1 MGGKGGRSFRS
12 HCLLATAPDRT
23 VSGPWRTPVTST
35 LTASTV
41 LRGLS
46 PARTIL
52 FLMMRLGSVNTLM
65 VPTEKVALPS
75 NCTEFSAPT
84 MLFANLFTKE
94 TEADLFEEGDDE
106 ESFLME
112 RANSLS
118 SLLPCLA
125 ILTIGA
131 VAVAGSGRRFQF
143 GI

>member
-1 MGGKGGRSFRS
+1 MGSSQDPLDDKTSQDNI
-12 HCLLATAPDRT
+12 ATM
-23 VSGPWRTPVTST
+23 
-35 LTASTV
+35 ASTTMENKAEV
-41 LRGLS
+41 SMVKFLS
-46 PARTIL
+46 SMNQIL
-52 FLMMRLGSVNTLM
+52 LIHCFIM
-65 VPTEKVALPS
+65 
-75 NCTEFSAPT
+75 
-84 MLFANLFTKE
+84 MLFANLFTKK

>member
-1 MGGKGGRSFRS
+1 MGADTIHWTTKTFKDNIVTM
-12 HCLLATAPDRT
+12 AFIT
-23 VSGPWRTPVTST
+23 VESKAEV
-35 LTASTV
+35 STV
-41 LRGLS
+41 KFLS
-46 PARTIL
+46 SMNQIL
-52 FLMMRLGSVNTLM
+52 LIHCFIM
-65 VPTEKVALPS
+65 
-75 NCTEFSAPT
+75 

-125 ILTIGA
+125 ILSIGA